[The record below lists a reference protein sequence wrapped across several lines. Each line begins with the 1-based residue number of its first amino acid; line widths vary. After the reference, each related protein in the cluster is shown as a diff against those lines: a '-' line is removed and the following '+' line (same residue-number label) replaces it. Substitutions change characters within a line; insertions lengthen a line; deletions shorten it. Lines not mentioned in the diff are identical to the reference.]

1 MTRIW
6 IIVLL
11 IICAMVLISKYEPS
25 IDIIAIDNRYEILLW
40 YNRHQWNYLIN
51 KPMVVRN
58 YIHLFT
64 I

>member
-1 MTRIW
+1 MIKIW

-11 IICAMVLISKYEPS
+11 IICVMVLFNHYEPS
-25 IDIIAIDNRYEILLW
+25 IDVIVVDNRYKILLW
-40 YNRHQWNYLIN
+40 YNRYQWNHFIN
-51 KPMVVRN
+51 EPMVVRN

>member
-11 IICAMVLISKYEPS
+11 IICVIVLISKYEPS
-25 IDIIAIDNRYEILLW
+25 IDIIVVGNRYEILLW
-40 YNRHQWNYLIN
+40 YNRHQWNHFIN
-51 KPMVVRN
+51 KHVVVRN

>member
-1 MTRIW
+1 MIRIW

-11 IICAMVLISKYEPS
+11 IICAMVLINRYEPS
-25 IDIIAIDNRYEILLW
+25 IDIIAVGNRYEILLW

-51 KPMVVRN
+51 KPEVVRS
-58 YIHLFT
+58 YIYLFT

>member
-11 IICAMVLISKYEPS
+11 IICVMVLISKYEPS
-25 IDIIAIDNRYEILLW
+25 IDIIVVGNRYEILLW
-40 YNRHQWNYLIN
+40 YNKHQWNYLIN
-51 KPMVVRN
+51 KPEVVRN
-58 YIHLFT
+58 YIYLFT

>member
-1 MTRIW
+1 MVREW

-11 IICAMVLISKYEPS
+11 IIYVIVLFNHYKPS
-25 IDIIAIDNRYEILLW
+25 IDIIVVDNGYKVLLW
-40 YNRHQWNYLIN
+40 YNRHQWDHFIN
-51 KPMVVRN
+51 EPMIVRD

>member
-11 IICAMVLISKYEPS
+11 IIYVMVLINKYKPS
-25 IDIIAIDNRYEILLW
+25 IDVIVQGNRYMVLLW
-40 YNRHQWNYLIN
+40 YNSHKSNYPN
-51 KPMVVRN
+51 KPIVVRD
-58 YIHLFT
+58 YIQLFV

>member
-25 IDIIAIDNRYEILLW
+25 IDIIVVGNRYEILLW

-51 KPMVVRN
+51 KPEVVRS

>member
-1 MTRIW
+1 MIRIW

-11 IICAMVLISKYEPS
+11 IICVMVLISKYEPS
-25 IDIIAIDNRYEILLW
+25 IDIIAVGNRYEVLLW

-51 KPMVVRN
+51 KPEVVRN

>member
-11 IICAMVLISKYEPS
+11 IICVMVLISKYEPS
-25 IDIIAIDNRYEILLW
+25 IDIIVVGNRYEILLW
-40 YNRHQWNYLIN
+40 YNKHQWNYLIN
-51 KPMVVRN
+51 KPEVVRN

>member
-1 MTRIW
+1 MIKIW

-11 IICAMVLISKYEPS
+11 IICVMVLFNHYEPS
-25 IDIIAIDNRYEILLW
+25 IDIIVVDNRYKVLLW
-40 YNRHQWNYLIN
+40 YNRHQWNHFIN
-51 KPMVVRN
+51 EPMVVRN

>member
-1 MTRIW
+1 MIKIW

-11 IICAMVLISKYEPS
+11 IICVMVLFNHYEPS
-25 IDIIAIDNRYEILLW
+25 IDIIVVDNRYKILLW
-40 YNRHQWNYLIN
+40 YNRHQWDHFIN
-51 KPMVVRN
+51 EPIVVRN

>member
-11 IICAMVLISKYEPS
+11 IIYAMVLFNHYEPS
-25 IDIIAIDNRYEILLW
+25 IDIIVVGNRYKVLLW
-40 YNRHQWNYLIN
+40 YNKHQWDHFIN
-51 KPMVVRN
+51 KPEIVRN

>member
-11 IICAMVLISKYEPS
+11 IIYAMVLFNYYKPS
-25 IDIIAIDNRYEILLW
+25 IDIIVQGKRYRVLLW
-40 YNRHQWNYLIN
+40 YNSYKSNYPN
-51 KPMVVRN
+51 KPIVVRN
-58 YIHLFT
+58 YIQLFV

>member
-1 MTRIW
+1 MVREW

-11 IICAMVLISKYEPS
+11 IIYVMVLFNHYEPS
-25 IDIIAIDNRYEILLW
+25 IDIIVVDNRYKVLLW
-40 YNRHQWNYLIN
+40 YNKHQWNYLTN
-51 KPMVVRN
+51 KPEVVRS

>member
-11 IICAMVLISKYEPS
+11 IICVMALFNHYEPS
-25 IDIIAIDNRYEILLW
+25 IDIIVVDNRYKVLLW
-40 YNRHQWNYLIN
+40 YNKYQWNYLIN
-51 KPMVVRN
+51 KPEVVRS

>member
-25 IDIIAIDNRYEILLW
+25 IDIIVVGNRYEVLLW
-40 YNRHQWNYLIN
+40 YNKHQWNYLIN
-51 KPMVVRN
+51 KPEVVRN

>member
-25 IDIIAIDNRYEILLW
+25 IDIIIVDNRYKVLLW
-40 YNRHQWNYLIN
+40 YNKYQWNYLIN
-51 KPMVVRN
+51 KPEVVRS
-58 YIHLFT
+58 YIHLF
-64 I
+64 

>member
-25 IDIIAIDNRYEILLW
+25 IDIIVVSNRYEILLW
-40 YNRHQWNYLIN
+40 YNKHQWNHFIN
-51 KPMVVRN
+51 KPVVVRN
-58 YIHLFT
+58 YIHLLT

>member
-11 IICAMVLISKYEPS
+11 IICAMALISKYEPS
-25 IDIIAIDNRYEILLW
+25 IDIIVVDNKYEILLW
-40 YNRHQWNYLIN
+40 YNKHH
-51 KPMVVRN
+51 KPVVVRN

>member
-6 IIVLL
+6 IILL
-11 IICAMVLISKYEPS
+11 VIICAMVLIRKYEPS
-25 IDIIAIDNRYEILLW
+25 IDIIAVGNRYEILLW

-51 KPMVVRN
+51 KPEVVRN

>member
-11 IICAMVLISKYEPS
+11 IIYVMVLINKYEPS
-25 IDIIAIDNRYEILLW
+25 IDIIVQGNRYMVLLW
-40 YNRHQWNYLIN
+40 YNSHKSNYPN
-51 KPMVVRN
+51 KPIVVRN
-58 YIHLFT
+58 YMQLFV

>member
-1 MTRIW
+1 MVREW

-11 IICAMVLISKYEPS
+11 IMCVMVLFNHYEPS
-25 IDIIAIDNRYEILLW
+25 IDIIVVDNRYKILLW
-40 YNRHQWNYLIN
+40 YNRHQWNHFIN
-51 KPMVVRN
+51 EPMVVRN

>member
-25 IDIIAIDNRYEILLW
+25 IDIIAVGNRYEILLW

-51 KPMVVRN
+51 KPEVVRS
-58 YIHLFT
+58 YIYLFT

>member
-1 MTRIW
+1 MVREW

-11 IICAMVLISKYEPS
+11 IIYVMVLFNHYEPS
-25 IDIIAIDNRYEILLW
+25 IDIIAIGNRYEILLW

-51 KPMVVRN
+51 KPEVVRS

>member
-25 IDIIAIDNRYEILLW
+25 IDIIVVDNRYKVLLW
-40 YNRHQWNYLIN
+40 YNRHQWDHFIN
-51 KPMVVRN
+51 EPMIVRD

>member
-1 MTRIW
+1 MVREW

-11 IICAMVLISKYEPS
+11 IIYVMVLFNHYEPS
-25 IDIIAIDNRYEILLW
+25 IDIIVVDNRYKVLLW
-40 YNRHQWNYLIN
+40 YNKHQWNYLIN
-51 KPMVVRN
+51 KSEVVRS